1 MFASRRLLN
10 AVTKKTTGLYG
21 LPVHPNPRPQ
31 LISLYNDTLKTL
43 EKIPAHAVY
52 RQATAALTNHRLSV
66 VKGNEDIAKIEETL
80 DAGQIEEVVV
90 QAVEELKLAGKMLE
104 WKPWEPLETPAPK
117 DQWTYK
123 YNDQN

>member
-1 MFASRRLLN
+1 MFATRRLLN
-10 AVTKKTTGLYG
+10 AVTKKSTGIYG
-21 LPVHPNPRPQ
+21 LPVHPDPRPQ
-31 LISLYNDTLKTL
+31 LITLYNDTLKTL
-43 EKIPAHAVY
+43 EKFPEHAVY

-66 VKGNEDIAKIEETL
+66 VQGTEDITKIEESI

-117 DQWTYK
+117 DQWNYK
-123 YNDQN
+123 YNDFN

>member
-1 MFASRRLLN
+1 MFATRRLLN
-10 AVTKKTTGLYG
+10 AVTKKSTGIYG

-43 EKIPAHAVY
+43 EQIPTHAVY
-52 RQATAALTNHRLSV
+52 RQATAALTQHRLNIV
-66 VKGNEDIAKIEETL
+66 QGTEDIAKIEKAL

-90 QAVEELKLAGKMLE
+90 QAADELKLAGKMLE

-117 DQWTYK
+117 DQWNYK
-123 YNDQN
+123 YNEYN